1 MDLAG
6 CSTQQLTVSEGG
18 THAARAEP
26 RAPARATVGTQVEG
40 CSPLWVPSYPS
51 SAITRLYRD
60 HMGKQAFLA
69 QQNCLFQFLVVH

>member
-1 MDLAG
+1 M
-6 CSTQQLTVSEGG
+6 
-18 THAARAEP
+18 
-26 RAPARATVGTQVEG
+26 GTQVEG